1 MIDIKKINE
10 LVSQK
15 YVSVQKHPE
24 ADLYIYNYTQN
35 TQFEGFWNEIT
46 LMCRGLILDGQGN
59 VMARPFSKFFNLA
72 EHQPEEIPNDNFEVF
87 EKMDGSLGILYWNNN
102 RPYIATRGSFSS
114 EQAIW
119 ATNFLHKNYSHIFDE
134 IDRNKTYLFEIIFP
148 ENRIVVDYK
157 GKEDLVLLAVRDTE
171 SGRDEELPVQ
181 LGFNIVRKYD
191 GIKDFETLKKY
202 EVPNFEGFVIKYA
215 SGFRV
220 KIKLAEYVRLHK
232 IITNFSTVDIWESL
246 ANERPFDEFLE
257 IVPDEFYDWVKA
269 KKKDLEYAY
278 SQIENESK
286 RTFKAF
292 EDRKEAAEYFK
303 TKKYS
308 MILFKMLDGKKY
320 DYIIWKLIKPKFEK
334 AFGNIKE
341 EN

>member
-1 MIDIKKINE
+1 MK
-10 LVSQK
+10 Q
-15 YVSVQKHPE
+15 
-24 ADLYIYNYTQN
+24 
-35 TQFEGFWNEIT
+35 
-46 LMCRGLILDGQGN
+46 
-59 VMARPFSKFFNLA
+59 
-72 EHQPEEIPNDNFEVF
+72 
-87 EKMDGSLGILYWNNN
+87 
-102 RPYIATRGSFSS
+102 
-114 EQAIW
+114 
-119 ATNFLHKNYSHIFDE
+119 
-134 IDRNKTYLFEIIFP
+134 
-148 ENRIVVDYK
+148 
-157 GKEDLVLLAVRDTE
+157 
-171 SGRDEELPVQ
+171 
-181 LGFNIVRKYD
+181 
-191 GIKDFETLKKY
+191 Y
-202 EVPNFEGFVIKYA
+202 EVANFEGFVIKYA

-246 ANERPFDEFLE
+246 ANERSFDEFLE

-269 KKKDLEYAY
+269 KKKDLENAY
-278 SQIENESK
+278 SEIENECK